1 MSVSSVLSKTSGLS
15 VPIDTSSSSVLRR
28 DIEFVSSQKMS
39 VLSLTISG
47 EMSSTSFRMRPHS
60 RMGNELNSRQS
71 ITISLDRL
79 SYEG

>member
-60 RMGNELNSRQS
+60 RMGNELNSRRS
-71 ITISLDRL
+71 ITIS
-79 SYEG
+79 

>member
-1 MSVSSVLSKTSGLS
+1 MSVSSVLSKMSGLP

-28 DIEFVSSQKMS
+28 DIEFVSSQKTS

-47 EMSSTSFRMRPHS
+47 EMSFTSFRTRPHS
-60 RMGNELNSRQS
+60 RMGNELNSRRS
-71 ITISLDRL
+71 ITISLYRA